1 MKNILYIL
9 FVLLFIQCTSNSQ
22 KTFNY
27 EIPFEKSKET
37 ETATYEQTVEYC
49 KKLADASTWVKYEVF
64 GQTSQGRDLPMLI
77 VDKNSNFTPE
87 KVRKTDNAVLLIQ
100 ANIHPGEPD
109 GNDAGMMLLRDIVIT
124 KTKVALLDN
133 LTIIFIPALNADG
146 LARFNPYNRI
156 NQNGPKDMGWRTTAT
171 NLNINRDFLKADA
184 PETQAWLKVYNQ
196 WLPEFFVDCHATDGA
211 DYQYVV
217 TYAIDLVSNSSEEL
231 TKWEKDIYLKEL
243 EKKMLDAKYPMF
255 PYITFRQWHNP
266 TSGLVAGFSSP
277 MLSTG
282 YCAVQNRPGLL
293 IETHMLKPFSQR
305 VWATYE
311 MLKLTAEILNR
322 DHKIL
327 KDIVLKTDNYTASSE
342 FRKKDLAVNYRANND
357 STMVD
362 FLGVEYD
369 IVKSDLTGGL
379 WFQYHSD
386 KPKTFQIPYFNNL
399 VPTKE
404 IILPEAYIL
413 PPEWQEIIKRVDMH
427 GIKYTTLK
435 EAKEIEVISYKFK
448 NVAFGGGSPFDPSG
462 PREGRFTTS
471 FDLYTLKVKRLY
483 PVGSIVIDM
492 NQRTAKVIANM
503 FNPKAPS
510 SFVFWGFF
518 NSIFEQ
524 KEYSET
530 YVMEKMAREMLAK
543 DKELQKEFDS
553 IKKNNPEFANNQWLI
568 CNWFFEKSPWWD
580 YKKDVYPIGEIF
592 ERKVVDELTK

>member
-1 MKNILYIL
+1 MIVVL
-9 FVLLFIQCTSNSQ
+9 FTQCTSTNN
-22 KTFNY
+22 KKFDF

-49 KKLADASTWVKYEVF
+49 KKLAEASPWVKYEVF

-87 KVRKTDNAVLLIQ
+87 KVRKTDNVVLLIQ

-124 KTKVALLDN
+124 KAKEKLLDN
-133 LTIIFIPALNADG
+133 ITILFIPALNADG

-184 PETQAWLKVYNQ
+184 PETQAWLKIYNQ

-231 TKWEKDIYLKEL
+231 TKWEREIYLKEL
-243 EKKMLDAKYPMF
+243 EKKMLDAKYPIF

-327 KDIVLKTDNYTASSE
+327 KDIVLKTDNYTASPE
-342 FRKKDLAVNYRANND
+342 FRLKNLAVNYRANND

-379 WFQYHSD
+379 WFQYHPD
-386 KPKTFQIPYFNNL
+386 KPKTFQIPFFNHL

-404 IILPEAYIL
+404 VKLPEAYIL
-413 PPEWQEIIKRVDMH
+413 PPEWQEIIKRVQMH
-427 GIKYTTLK
+427 GIKYITLK

-448 NVAFGGGSPFDPSG
+448 NVSFGGGSPFDPSG

-471 FDLYTLKVKRLY
+471 FDLDTLKVKRIY
-483 PVGSIVIDM
+483 PVGSIIVDM

-543 DKELQKEFDS
+543 DKNLQKEFDS
-553 IKKNNPEFANNQWLI
+553 MKKNSPGFANNQWLI

-580 YKKDVYPIGEIF
+580 YKKDVYPVGEIF
-592 ERKVVDELTK
+592 DRKVLDGLTK